1 MVRRFRQND
10 SAAGYHAIG
19 GSDDLLC
26 QSNGSGY
33 CESDLKPVTVHRFL
47 GVQDETF
54 RNVSVLPIPTS
65 DKLTISNTAPIE
77 SVELFNL
84 LGQRVLVKKAGFQ
97 NEMEL
102 DVSFLSSGTYLLN
115 VIIDGKIGTFKV
127 IKEETKSEKVVL
139 S

>member
-1 MVRRFRQND
+1 
-10 SAAGYHAIG
+10 
-19 GSDDLLC
+19 
-26 QSNGSGY
+26 
-33 CESDLKPVTVHRFL
+33 
-47 GVQDETF
+47 
-54 RNVSVLPIPTS
+54 
-65 DKLTISNTAPIE
+65 PIE

-127 IKEETKSEKVVL
+127 IKE
-139 S
+139 